1 MSQKRIVK
9 KKDNKT
15 TLYIIFFF
23 VFIIFTIV
31 GLRIGFSNLYNPIKK
46 ILYDML
52 GPFQQAISL
61 PVDATRGIWGHYIYL
76 VNTKKENMMLKDE
89 IENLKKELNSFRE
102 VRVENIRL
110 KKILALK
117 EEIDS
122 PSIIA
127 NIVGIDITPFIS
139 SVVVDKGKAQG
150 ILPGMPVVSGAGL
163 VGHVYEVTNN
173 FSKILLLSD
182 INSSV
187 GAFIQDRRIPGI
199 LKGMGNGLCML
210 DYVNKDNIIELNE
223 VVVTSGTDWLY
234 PKGIIIGKIIE
245 KKDSLTRE
253 SFLDIIV
260 KPEVDLKKMEEVMII
275 LKPKIDKENIE

>member
-9 KKDNKT
+9 KRDNKT

-52 GPFQQAISL
+52 GPFQQAVAL
-61 PVDATRGIWGHYIYL
+61 PVDATRNFFGNYIFL
-76 VNTKKENMMLKDE
+76 VNTKKENMMLKEE

-102 VRVENIRL
+102 IRVENIRL
-110 KKILALK
+110 NKILKLK
-117 EEIDS
+117 EDIDS

-139 SVVVDKGKAQG
+139 SVVVDKGKSQG

-173 FSKILLLSD
+173 FSKILLISD

-187 GAFIQDRRIPGI
+187 GAFIQDRRIPGM
-199 LKGMGNGLCML
+199 LKGIGNGLCSL
-210 DYVNKDNIIELNE
+210 EYVNKDNMLELNE
-223 VVVTSGTDWLY
+223 IVVSSGTDWVY

-245 KKDSLTRE
+245 KKDSISHE
-253 SFLDIIV
+253 PFLDIIV
-260 KPEVDLKKMEEVMII
+260 KPEVDFKKLEEVMII